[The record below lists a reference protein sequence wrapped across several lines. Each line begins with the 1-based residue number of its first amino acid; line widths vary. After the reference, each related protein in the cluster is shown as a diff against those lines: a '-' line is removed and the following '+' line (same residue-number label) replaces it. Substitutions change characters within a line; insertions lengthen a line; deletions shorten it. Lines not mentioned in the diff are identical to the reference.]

1 MGKSAES
8 SMLES
13 KSRPFGVFQNSKKQQ
28 QQITQNTQKNQN
40 SALKLVPLDS
50 FDLIQTKS

>member
-1 MGKSAES
+1 MGKSNES

-28 QQITQNTQKNQN
+28 QNTQNTQKNQS